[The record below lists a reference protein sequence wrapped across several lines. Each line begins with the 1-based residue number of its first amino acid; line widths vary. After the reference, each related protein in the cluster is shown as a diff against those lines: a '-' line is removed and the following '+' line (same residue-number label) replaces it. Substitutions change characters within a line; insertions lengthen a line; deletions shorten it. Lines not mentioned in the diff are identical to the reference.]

1 MNFFKNNLDK
11 TFERLVKKFLA
22 KIKYGHLVV
31 KFPSGEKK
39 TYSGIEDGLTASI
52 DIHNYKF
59 LSYIFKRGSV
69 GYAEAYMKGFY
80 STSNL
85 TNLLMLSH
93 KNEKYFLDNVNSNI
107 FYSTFSKIRHFLK
120 DNSKSQSK
128 KNIKYHY
135 DLGNKFYEQWL
146 DQSMTYSSAIF
157 DNKNTNL
164 LDAQQNKYKKIADS
178 LSLNENSKT
187 LEIGCGWGGF
197 TSFVAKNYKCK
208 VDAITISR
216 EQFDYTASKIQK
228 EGLGEKV
235 AVHFKDYREISNKYS
250 NIVSIEMF
258 EAVGKKYWN
267 SYFDIIQN
275 SLAEDGKAALQII
288 TINENR
294 ANDYQNRPDFIQQY
308 IFPGGMLPTKKQLEI
323 SAREVGL
330 KCLELLSFGNSY
342 AKTLNIWNAQF
353 QESWNEVARF
363 GFDKKFK
370 RMWEFYFSYC
380 ETGFLSSSTDVSHFL
395 LNKK

>member
-294 ANDYQNRPDFIQQY
+294 AKDYQNRPDFIQQY

>member
-1 MNFFKNNLDK
+1 MNFFKNNLDRTLEK
-11 TFERLVKKFLA
+11 LVKNFLS
-22 KIKYGHLVV
+22 KIKYGNLEVQ
-31 KFPSGEKK
+31 FPSGEKK
-39 TYSGIEDGLTASI
+39 IYLGIEDGLNATI
-52 DIHNYKF
+52 HIHNYNF
-59 LSYIFKRGSV
+59 LSYIFRRGSV

-80 STSNL
+80 TTNNL

-93 KNEKYFLDNVNSNI
+93 KNEKYFLDNIKSNI
-107 FYSTFSKIRHFLK
+107 FYLSLSKIKHFLNN
-120 DNSKSQSK
+120 NSKSQSK

-135 DLGNKFYEQWL
+135 DLGNKFYEKWL

-164 LDAQQNKYKKIADS
+164 LDAQHNKYKKIADS

-197 TSFVAKNYKCK
+197 SSYIAKNYKCK

-235 AVHFKDYREISNKYS
+235 TVHFKDYREINTKYS
-250 NIVSIEMF
+250 NIASIEMF

-267 SYFDIIQN
+267 NYFDIIQN
-275 SLAEDGKAALQII
+275 SLSNDGKAALQII
-288 TINENR
+288 TINESR
-294 ANDYQNRPDFIQQY
+294 AKDYQTRPDFIQQY

-330 KCLELLSFGNSY
+330 KCLELLSFGKSY
-342 AKTLNIWNAQF
+342 AKTLNIWNSQF
-353 QESWNEVARF
+353 QDSWSDVSRF
-363 GFDKKFK
+363 GFDNNFK
-370 RMWEFYFSYC
+370 RMWEYYFSYC

-395 LNKK
+395 IKK

>member
-1 MNFFKNNLDK
+1 MNFLKKNFDK
-11 TFERLVKKFLA
+11 TLEKLVKNFLS
-22 KIKYGHLVV
+22 KIKYGNLEV
-31 KFPSGEKK
+31 KFPSGEIKI
-39 TYSGIEDGLTASI
+39 YSGIEDGLTASI
-52 DIHNYKF
+52 KIHNYNF

-80 STSNL
+80 STDNL

-93 KNEKYFLDNVNSNI
+93 KNEQYFLDNINSNI
-107 FYSTFSKIRHFLK
+107 FYSTLSKFKHFLN

-135 DLGNKFYEQWL
+135 DLGNKFYEKWL

-157 DNKNTNL
+157 DTQNTNL

-197 TSFVAKNYKCK
+197 SSFIAKNYKCK

-235 AVHFKDYREISNKYS
+235 AVQFKDYREISNKYS
-250 NIVSIEMF
+250 NIASIEMF

-294 ANDYQNRPDFIQQY
+294 AKDYQNRPDFIQQY

-323 SAREVGL
+323 SAKEVGL
-330 KCLELLSFGNSY
+330 KCLELLSFGKSY
-342 AKTLNIWNAQF
+342 AKTLNIWNSQF
-353 QESWNEVARF
+353 QDSWNDVSRF
-363 GFDKKFK
+363 GFDEKFK
-370 RMWEFYFSYC
+370 RMWEYYFSYC
-380 ETGFLSSSTDVSHFL
+380 ETGFLTKSTDVSHFL
-395 LNKK
+395 IHK